1 MNIELIGT
9 AAIYSKYH
17 SACTLINENMMV
29 DMPNG
34 TLKQLMRTNH
44 EPKNIDKIL
53 VTHLHG
59 DHTADIPF
67 FLMYLYKFNELDRI
81 TYIIGPVGIKNKISL
96 MFESYS
102 FHFEKIEKFI
112 KFVEVNLN
120 EIIKNDNIGYKIQV
134 VPVSHGYI
142 ENAYGYIINDK
153 LGISGDCMLCEGVEK
168 IAEQSEILIADCSN
182 IEGTIAHMGID
193 NLKYLSE
200 KYNRKII
207 TTHLKDKTREELKK
221 LNLPN
226 IISKEDGYKTK
237 I

>member
-17 SACTLINENMMV
+17 SACTLINEDMMV

-34 TLKQLMRTNH
+34 TLKQLMRTGH
-44 EPKNIDKIL
+44 EPKNINKIL
-53 VTHLHG
+53 ITHLHG

-67 FLMYLYKFNELDRI
+67 FLMYLYKFNEMNRI
-81 TYIIGPVGIKNKISL
+81 TYIIGPNGLKNKISL
-96 MFESYS
+96 MFESYCY
-102 FHFEKIEKFI
+102 HLDKIEQFI
-112 KFVEVNLN
+112 KFIELNPNEVLENT
-120 EIIKNDNIGYKIQV
+120 DIGYKIEAI
-134 VPVSHGYI
+134 PVSHGYI
-142 ENAYGYIINDK
+142 ENPYGYIIDDK
-153 LGISGDCMLCEGVEK
+153 LGFSGDSMLCEGVEK
-168 IAEQSEILIADCSN
+168 ITEKSEILVADCSN

-207 TTHLKDKTREELKK
+207 TTHIKDKTREELNR
-221 LNLPN
+221 LQLPN
-226 IISKEDGYKTK
+226 IISKEDGYKIK

>member
-112 KFVEVNLN
+112 KFVEVNPN
-120 EIIKNDNIGYKIQV
+120 EIIK
-134 VPVSHGYI
+134 
-142 ENAYGYIINDK
+142 NAYGYIINDK